1 MLPAVALAFA
11 VVLGPLAGGRI
22 GRLAHASTAGVLAL
36 MWCAILQT
44 AMRGSLAGLL
54 SHETRVVLWTFVSV
68 LLIVILLGCG
78 RRGLLLIAVGS
89 ALNAGAVLLN
99 GYMPVGQAFLE
110 QAGTAINA
118 SAGFYGAASSGTVL
132 PVLGDVLKVELFGYA
147 WLASAGDLISL
158 IGAAVEVLD
167 LVLERDSDESHP
179 GARLGGAPVNDE
191 PIDSAGSPRPSEF
204 VWRSDG

>member
-1 MLPAVALAFA
+1 MLPALALVLA
-11 VVLGPLAGGRI
+11 VILGPLAGGQVS
-22 GRLAHASTAGVLAL
+22 RLARASTTGVLAL

-54 SHETRVVLWTFVSV
+54 SHEARVVLWAFVSMS
-68 LLIVILLGCG
+68 LIILLLARG

-99 GYMPVGQAFLE
+99 GYMPVGQAFVE

-118 SAGFYGAASSGTVL
+118 SAGFYGVASSGTVL

-167 LVLERDSDESHP
+167 LLLERDSEESHS
-179 GARLGGAPVNDE
+179 GDRFGGVPVNDA
-191 PIDSAGSPRPSEF
+191 PIDSVGSPRPSEF
-204 VWRSDG
+204 VWRADG